1 MNTVRQFLVRST
13 ASVIRT
19 TALSC
24 MPVLLTLTAAD
35 AAAQTPQAA
44 NYTQIPFTLHPD
56 TRNLR
61 VMDMD
66 ADGLQDLL
74 AIGGHTLSV
83 YFQRSA
89 APAFDFAQ
97 PDTQLDLPGQAAGW
111 TIVEMSSNRPLP
123 ALIALIDGQRV
134 LQWQIENRAFSAP
147 QELISELG
155 GFLGKGAYPLNF
167 YQDINNDGQP
177 DLVVP
182 GAGVMSLFIQNADG
196 SFQPPLSVQSDVQQR
211 VVLEAEGELDR
222 EIGQSLVIPQI
233 ALRDVNSDS
242 LPDLI
247 SDTEARLDVF
257 LASSTGDYFPALPN
271 YSIDREVIRERL
283 GEFDL
288 DQLDFSNLTGVL
300 ALTHEEVLEDVN
312 GDGIDD
318 FILREGG
325 RVALHLGQSGGGQTS
340 RGQTSTMNLEQPDQI
355 LRSSGNVLSIFL
367 ADENDDGRPDLWLW
381 RVDQV
386 SIGDLFLWLAVSGTI
401 NMEAFVYPNEGNQ
414 FARRP
419 ARRITVA
426 MRFPSV
432 VRLIGSV
439 QESRDRARSMDP
451 VIPFTRAQVLPDAA
465 SASAAMDDLLVL
477 ANDQLEVFYQAVTR
491 EPPPAEDRFL
501 ASLGYSRGVDSYEI
515 DLRRIVEAFNIEVNA
530 EVNEVR
536 VREPNLRIPLPASA
550 PRGDLVATDLNNNGV
565 DDVFVFLSRDKE
577 SLTGVLYLSD

>member
-1 MNTVRQFLVRST
+1 MKTFKQLNIHNAMS
-13 ASVIRT
+13 AIRT
-19 TALSC
+19 LL
-24 MPVLLTLTAAD
+24 PVLLTLAANHV
-35 AAAQTPQAA
+35 AAQTPQAA

-56 TRNLR
+56 TSNLR

-74 AIGGHTLSV
+74 AIREHTLSV

-89 APAFDFAQ
+89 APAFDFTQ
-97 PDTQLDLPGQAAGW
+97 PDTEINLPGQAAGW
-111 TIVEMSSNRPLP
+111 TIAQMSGNRPQP

-134 LQWQIENRAFSAP
+134 LQWQIENQAFSAP

-182 GAGVMSLFIQNADG
+182 GAGVMSLFIQNGDG

-233 ALRDVNSDS
+233 ALRDVNSDG

-257 LASSTGDYFPALPN
+257 LASSAGDYFPSLPN

-300 ALTHEEVLEDVN
+300 ALTHEELLEDVN

-325 RVALHLGQSGGGQTS
+325 RVALHLGQSGAA
-340 RGQTSTMNLEQPDQI
+340 QTSTINLEQPDQI

-432 VRLIGSV
+432 VRMIGSV

-465 SASAAMDDLLVL
+465 SATAAMDDLLVL

-491 EPPPAEDRFL
+491 EPPPGEDRFL
-501 ASLGYSRGVDSYEI
+501 ASLGYSRSVDSYEI

-536 VREPNLRIPLPASA
+536 VREPNLRFPLPASA

-565 DDVFVFLSRDKE
+565 DDVFVFLGRDKE
-577 SLTGVLYLSD
+577 SLTGVLYLSE

>member
-1 MNTVRQFLVRST
+1 MKTLMQLNIHTPMSAVR
-13 ASVIRT
+13 
-19 TALSC
+19 ALL
-24 MPVLLTLTAAD
+24 PVLLALTASEV
-35 AAAQTPQAA
+35 AAQPALAA
-44 NYTQIPFTLHPD
+44 NYTAIPFTLHPD
-56 TRNLR
+56 TSNLR
-61 VMDMD
+61 AIDLD
-66 ADGLQDLL
+66 GDGLQDLL
-74 AIGGHTLSV
+74 AIQEHTLSV
-83 YFQRSA
+83 YFQRNA

-97 PDTQLDLPGQAAGW
+97 PDTQLVLPGQAAGW
-111 TIVEMSSNRPLP
+111 DIPDPTNTTQSSRRLP

-134 LQWQIENRAFSAP
+134 LQWQIENRAFTQP
-147 QELISELG
+147 QELISGLG

-167 YQDINNDGQP
+167 YQDINNDALP

-182 GAGVMSLFIQNADG
+182 GAGVMSLYIQNTDG
-196 SFQPPLSVQSDVQQR
+196 SFQSPLNVQSDVQQR
-211 VVLEAEGELDR
+211 VVLEADGELDR
-222 EIGQSLVIPQI
+222 EVGQSLVIPQI
-233 ALRDVNSDS
+233 ALRDVNSDG

-271 YSIDREVIRERL
+271 YSINREVIRERL

-300 ALTHEEVLEDVN
+300 ALTHEELLQDVD

-325 RVALHLGQSGGGQTS
+325 RVALHLGQPGAGQA
-340 RGQTSTMNLEQPDQI
+340 STMNLQQPDQI

-401 NMEAFVYPNEGNQ
+401 NMEAFVYSNEGNQ

-419 ARRITVA
+419 SRRITVA

-432 VRLIGSV
+432 VRMIGSV
-439 QESRDRARSMDP
+439 RESRDRARGMDP

-477 ANDQLEVFYQAVTR
+477 ANNQLEVFYQALTQ
-491 EPPPAEDRFL
+491 EQPPAEDRFL
-501 ASLGYSRGVDSYEI
+501 ASLGYRRGLDSYEI
-515 DLRRIVEAFNIEVNA
+515 DLRRIVEAFNVEVNA
-530 EVNEVR
+530 EVNTVTG
-536 VREPNLRIPLPASA
+536 REPNLRLPLPESA
-550 PRGDLVATDLNNNGV
+550 PRGDLAATDLNNNGI
-565 DDVFVFLSRDKE
+565 DDIFVFISRDQV
-577 SLTGVLYLSD
+577 SLKGVLYLSD

>member
-1 MNTVRQFLVRST
+1 MRSAAIVIRSTVRS
-13 ASVIRT
+13 SRT
-19 TALSC
+19 TLLAC
-24 MPVLLTLTAAD
+24 IPVLLTLTATHV
-35 AAAQTPQAA
+35 AAQTPQTA

-56 TRNLR
+56 TSHLR

-74 AIGGHTLSV
+74 AIQEHTLSV

-89 APAFDFAQ
+89 APAFDFTQ
-97 PDTQLDLPGQAAGW
+97 PDTQLNLPGQAAGW
-111 TIVEMSSNRPLP
+111 SIAEMSGNRPLP

-147 QELISELG
+147 QELIGELG

-167 YQDINNDGQP
+167 YQDINNDDQP

-233 ALRDVNSDS
+233 ALRDVNSDG

-300 ALTHEEVLEDVN
+300 ALTHEELLEDVN

-325 RVALHLGQSGGGQTS
+325 RVALHLGQSG
-340 RGQTSTMNLEQPDQI
+340 TMNLEQPDQI

-381 RVDQV
+381 RIDQV

-419 ARRITVA
+419 SRRITVA

-432 VRLIGSV
+432 VRMIGSV

-451 VIPFTRAQVLPDAA
+451 VIPFTRAQVLPEAA
-465 SASAAMDDLLVL
+465 SAAAAMDDLLVL
-477 ANDQLEVFYQAVTR
+477 ANNQLEVFYQALNQ
-491 EPPPAEDRFL
+491 EQPPAEDRFL
-501 ASLGYSRGVDSYEI
+501 ASLGYRRGLDSYEI
-515 DLRRIVEAFNIEVNA
+515 DLRRIVEAFNVEVNA

-536 VREPNLRIPLPASA
+536 VREPNQRLPLPESA
-550 PRGDLVATDLNNNGV
+550 PRGDLAATDLNNNGI
-565 DDVFVFLSRDKE
+565 DDIFVFISRDQV
-577 SLTGVLYLSD
+577 SLKGVLYLSD

>member
-1 MNTVRQFLVRST
+1 MNLFKTSL
-13 ASVIRT
+13 SV
-19 TALSC
+19 
-24 MPVLLTLTAAD
+24 MGPVLLAMTSAI

-44 NYTQIPFTLHPD
+44 SYTPIPFTLHPD
-56 TRNLR
+56 TSNLR
-61 VMDMD
+61 VKDLD
-66 ADGLQDLL
+66 GDGLQDLL
-74 AIGGHTLSV
+74 AIQDDTLSV
-83 YFQRSA
+83 YFQRNA
-89 APAFDFAQ
+89 APAFDFTQ
-97 PDTQLDLPGQAAGW
+97 PDSVLTLPGQAAGW
-111 TIVEMSSNRPLP
+111 DIPEAAGTVAGSRPLP

-134 LQWQIENRAFSAP
+134 LQWQINNRAFSEP
-147 QELISELG
+147 QELISNLG

-167 YQDINNDGQP
+167 YQDINNDGLP

-182 GAGVMSLFIQNADG
+182 GAGVMNLLIQNADG
-196 SFQPPLSVQSDVQQR
+196 SFQPPLSVQSEVQQR
-211 VVLEAEGELDR
+211 VVLEADGELDR
-222 EIGQSLVIPQI
+222 EIGQSLIIPQI
-233 ALRDVNSDS
+233 SLRDVNGDD

-257 LASSTGDYFPALPN
+257 LASRTGDYFPTLPN
-271 YSIDREVIRERL
+271 YSIDREAIRERL

-300 ALTHEEVLEDVN
+300 ALTHEELLEDMN

-325 RVALHLGQSGGGQTS
+325 RVALHLGQSGPAQA
-340 RGQTSTMNLEQPDQI
+340 STINLQQPDQI
-355 LRSSGNVLSIFL
+355 LRSSGNVLSVFL

-419 ARRITVA
+419 SRRITVA

-432 VRLIGSV
+432 VRMIGSV
-439 QESRDRARSMDP
+439 QESRDRARSMEP

-465 SASAAMDDLLVL
+465 SAQAAMDDLLVL
-477 ANDQLEVFYQAVTR
+477 ANNQLEVFYQAVAQ
-491 EPPPAEDRFL
+491 EPPPADDRFL
-501 ASLGYSRGVDSYEI
+501 ASLGYRRGLDSYEI
-515 DLRRIVEAFNIEVNA
+515 DLRRIVDAFNIEVNA

-536 VREPNLRIPLPASA
+536 VREPNLRIPLPDAA
-550 PRGDLVATDLNNNGV
+550 PRGDLVATDLNNNGI
-565 DDVFVFLSRDKE
+565 DDIFVFISRDLSSIK
-577 SLTGVLYLSD
+577 GVLYLSD

>member
-1 MNTVRQFLVRST
+1 MKSFNALKICT
-13 ASVIRT
+13 AMSAAR
-19 TALSC
+19 ALL
-24 MPVLLTLTAAD
+24 PVLLALTASEG
-35 AAAQTPQAA
+35 AAQPALAA
-44 NYTQIPFTLHPD
+44 NYTAIPFTLHPD
-56 TRNLR
+56 TSNLR
-61 VMDMD
+61 AIDLD
-66 ADGLQDLL
+66 GDGLQDLL
-74 AIGGHTLSV
+74 AIQEHTLSV
-83 YFQRSA
+83 YFQRNT

-97 PDTQLDLPGQAAGW
+97 PDTQLVLPGQAAGW
-111 TIVEMSSNRPLP
+111 DIPDATQSTRRLP

-134 LQWQIENRAFSAP
+134 LQWHIENRAFTPP

-167 YQDINNDGQP
+167 YQDINNDGLP

-182 GAGVMSLFIQNADG
+182 GAGVMSLFIQNTDG
-196 SFQPPLSVQSDVQQR
+196 SFQPPLNVQSDVQQR
-211 VVLEAEGELDR
+211 VVLEADGELDR
-222 EIGQSLVIPQI
+222 EVGQSLVIPQI
-233 ALRDVNSDS
+233 ALRDVNSDG

-257 LASSTGDYFPALPN
+257 LASSTGDYFPTLPN

-300 ALTHEEVLEDVN
+300 ALTHEELLGDMN

-325 RVALHLGQSGGGQTS
+325 RVALHLGQSGAGLS
-340 RGQTSTMNLEQPDQI
+340 STMNLEQPDQI

-419 ARRITVA
+419 SRRITVA

-432 VRLIGSV
+432 VRMIGSV
-439 QESRDRARSMDP
+439 QESRDRARNMDP

-465 SASAAMDDLLVL
+465 SAAVAMDDLLVL
-477 ANDQLEVFYQAVTR
+477 ANDQLDVFYQALTQQQ
-491 EPPPAEDRFL
+491 PPADDRFL
-501 ASLGYSRGVDSYEI
+501 ASLGYRRGLDSYEI
-515 DLRRIVEAFNIEVNA
+515 DLRRIVEAFNVEVNA

-536 VREPNLRIPLPASA
+536 VREPNLRLPLPAAA
-550 PRGDLVATDLNNNGV
+550 PRGDLAATDLNNNGV
-565 DDVFVFLSRDKE
+565 DDIFVFISRDQA
-577 SLTGVLYLSD
+577 SLKGVLYLSD